1 MADDGPAESDE
12 LSELL
17 HAQRA
22 GVQVFW
28 ICGDTKQA
36 LAERLAIVLS
46 EHLNDG
52 DEYQLS
58 YNAMRIGWENHP
70 GRKAGI
76 FAKGRSA
83 RTELFFE
90 YSVIV
95 TIRERRTREEGG

>member
-1 MADDGPAESDE
+1 M
-12 LSELL
+12 
-17 HAQRA
+17 
-22 GVQVFW
+22 QVFW

-46 EHLNDG
+46 EHLEDG

-58 YNAMRIGWENHP
+58 YNAMQVGWENHP
-70 GRKAGI
+70 GKNAGI

-95 TIRERRTREEGG
+95 IIRERRSPREEGG